1 MTDMTG
7 TVFLVDDEQVI
18 RDSISVLMGTDGIPC
33 EVFASPQ
40 MFLDQ
45 FDPSRPGC
53 LLLDLRMP
61 GMDGLELLERLQQRG
76 LDIPVIILTAHADVP
91 RAVAAM
97 KSGAKDFM
105 EKPFSAEDL
114 LRRVREAIRCDAE
127 ARHDRIGMDE
137 ITQRLDS
144 LTPRETEILKLIVL
158 GEPTKRIAAALGTSA
173 NTVRNQRSSILR
185 KMEANSVV
193 DLVRMATAARLT

>member
-1 MTDMTG
+1 M
-7 TVFLVDDEQVI
+7 
-18 RDSISVLMGTDGIPC
+18 
-33 EVFASPQ
+33 
-40 MFLDQ
+40 
-45 FDPSRPGC
+45 
-53 LLLDLRMP
+53 
-61 GMDGLELLERLQQRG
+61 
-76 LDIPVIILTAHADVP
+76 IILTAHADVP

-105 EKPFSAEDL
+105 EKPFSGEDL

-127 ARHDRIGMDE
+127 ARSDRIGMGE

-144 LTPRETEILKLIVL
+144 LTPRETEILNLIVL
-158 GEPTKRIAAALGTSA
+158 GEPTKRIARALGTSA

-185 KMEANSVV
+185 KMEADSVV

>member
-1 MTDMTG
+1 
-7 TVFLVDDEQVI
+7 
-18 RDSISVLMGTDGIPC
+18 
-33 EVFASPQ
+33 
-40 MFLDQ
+40 
-45 FDPSRPGC
+45 
-53 LLLDLRMP
+53 
-61 GMDGLELLERLQQRG
+61 
-76 LDIPVIILTAHADVP
+76 
-91 RAVAAM
+91 M
-97 KSGAKDFM
+97 KSGVKDFM

-158 GEPTKRIAAALGTSA
+158 GEPTKRIAIALGTSA

-185 KMEANSVV
+185 KMKAGSVV
-193 DLVRMATAARLT
+193 DLVRMAISAGWS